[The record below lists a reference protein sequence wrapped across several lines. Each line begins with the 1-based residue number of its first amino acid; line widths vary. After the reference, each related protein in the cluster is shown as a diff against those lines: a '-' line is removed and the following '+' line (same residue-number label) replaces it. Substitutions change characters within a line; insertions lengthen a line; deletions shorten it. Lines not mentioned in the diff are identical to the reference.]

1 MALHCLAV
9 NEPNFP
15 GATSRRKKI
24 CISLRVTIAPHLNSS
39 TPDVMHFVFDARIRL
54 GRSNTRSF
62 NLDSYCPRFC
72 DGVFP
77 AWPCRP
83 AISMGWSVPVAGRIA
98 SPAKHPV
105 GHLVPNGIKG
115 GSAKPKMVECWFRDS
130 PWNIGIVTGAA
141 SGIIPLDIDPRH
153 GGDECLAA
161 LERTNGPL
169 PETWRFLTGGGG
181 EHVIF
186 RHPGGFIPNS
196 AQKIGP
202 GIDVRGDGGYIVA
215 PPSRHITGRDYAIS
229 VDHHPDLIPLADP
242 PPWLVELVKSNS
254 GVRVPAEEWRRRIGS
269 AIPEGERNDTLAR
282 ISGHL
287 LAHRID
293 PYVCLD
299 IILSLN
305 ITHCHPPLPEQEIAH
320 IVASITNREFAQ
332 RATRHRESNR
342 G

>member
-1 MALHCLAV
+1 MTQTILDCAMHYSRLGLAV
-9 NEPNFP
+9 LPLHYP
-15 GATSRRKKI
+15 VRHQHGMVCS
-24 CISLRVTIAPHLNSS
+24 C
-39 TPDVMHFVFDARIRL
+39 
-54 GRSNTRSF
+54 GRANC
-62 NLDSYCPRFC
+62 N
-72 DGVFP
+72 
-77 AWPCRP
+77 
-83 AISMGWSVPVAGRIA
+83 

-105 GHLVPNGIKG
+105 GQLVPNGIKG
-115 GSAKPKMVECWFRDS
+115 GSTKPKMVEGWFRDS
-130 PWNIGIVTGAA
+130 PWNIGIVAGAA

-229 VDHHPDLIPLADP
+229 VDHHPDLIPLADLP
-242 PPWLVELVKSNS
+242 RWLFELMKGES
-254 GVRVPAEEWRRRIGS
+254 GSRVPVEEWRRRIGCPF
-269 AIPEGERNDTLAR
+269 PEGQRNDSLTR
-282 ISGHL
+282 FCGHL
-287 LAHRID
+287 LAHGID
-293 PYVCLD
+293 PHVCLD

-305 ITHCHPPLPEQEIAH
+305 ATHCTPSLPEQEILN
-320 IVASITNREFAQ
+320 IVASIARRDFAQ
-332 RATRHRESNR
+332 RATRREELNR